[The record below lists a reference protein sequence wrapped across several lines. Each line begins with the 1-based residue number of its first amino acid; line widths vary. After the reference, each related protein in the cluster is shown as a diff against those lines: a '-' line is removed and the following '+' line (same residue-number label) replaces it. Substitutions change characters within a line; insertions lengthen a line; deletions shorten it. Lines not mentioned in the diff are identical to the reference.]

1 MALICV
7 LNQNMDST
15 FVEYEN
21 LTLKFN
27 YFLISTLNLELNMI
41 IFMIHNCWLGETI
54 FKDDPTAIDA
64 GGVGSAHKRY

>member
-41 IFMIHNCWLGETI
+41 IFMIHNC
-54 FKDDPTAIDA
+54 
-64 GGVGSAHKRY
+64 